1 MWYILFMTE
10 VPRLIDSIRTAV
22 RGSSLADQLKIERWQ
37 RFRSEE
43 TTAEWIALL
52 GLTAI
57 VLTHQEY
64 FTDFIAQW
72 VKELDSEAMLTLLK
86 ASSIHD
92 LGEISIGDVPEPHKN
107 LQDEKSEASA
117 TIKLIDQLENLDVDQ
132 RTELKRAYEQ
142 VVVGENVALH
152 LIFKAFERLEYLDT
166 AVHVFMALNSGLRMD
181 KGEYMIARVLAFDLP
196 KIMIMI
202 EQFPNS
208 IGMYLRFNRETIH
221 SMFDYCRS
229 SVDTEFQEKFEDSQ
243 RQWQT
248 YCGLIDSS
256 S

>member
-1 MWYILFMTE
+1 MTE

-37 RFRSEE
+37 RFRSGE

-64 FTDFIAQW
+64 FTDYIAQW
-72 VKELDSEAMLTLLK
+72 VQELDTEEQLLLLE

-92 LGEISIGDVPEPHKN
+92 LGEISIGDVPEPQKN
-107 LQDEKSEASA
+107 GEDEKSEASA
-117 TIKLIDQLENLDVDQ
+117 TIKLIDQLEDLDVDQ

-196 KIMIMI
+196 KIMNTVK
-202 EQFPNS
+202 QFPNS
-208 IGMYLRFNRETIH
+208 IGMYLHHYQKIIQ
-221 SMFDYCRS
+221 SMFDFCQS
-229 SVDTEFQEKFEDSQ
+229 SVDDDFQERFENSQ
-243 RQWQT
+243 TQWQT
-248 YCGLIDSS
+248 YCRSIDSTEETVF
-256 S
+256 